1 MQKLM
6 LAAAAVCALSAA
18 LAGRAD
24 AGALAGAEGIRP
36 ALDSL
41 NVVGSVVCRPGQ
53 PHAGTWPPDG
63 CPRGVYHGPD
73 DTIAAASG
81 DRPHF
86 YGWGPGFRVGVGPVG
101 VFGHSNY
108 WGPVY
113 DKGAGWSWPW

>member
-1 MQKLM
+1 MHKLM
-6 LAAAAVCALSAA
+6 LAAAAVCALSAP
-18 LAGRAD
+18 LAGRAE

-41 NVVGSVVCRPGQ
+41 NIVGSVVCRPGQ

-63 CPRGVYHGPD
+63 CPRGVYRGSD
-73 DTIAAASG
+73 DTAAGGA
-81 DRPHF
+81 RPNF
-86 YGWGPGFRVGVGPVG
+86 YGWGFGFRSGVGPIG
-101 VFGHSNY
+101 VFSHTDS